1 MSNPSKGSG
10 APKRY
15 SAEFKT
21 EAVQMA
27 MDSGLSKAAVSRKL
41 GVTTTTLSAWIKAL
55 DPEIN
60 LEGKDLR
67 TVVKLLAE
75 ENRQLKMERDILKK
89 ATAFFASQ
97 K

>member
-1 MSNPSKGSG
+1 MSNPAKGSG
-10 APKRY
+10 GPKRY
-15 SAEFKT
+15 SAEFKN

-27 MDSGLSKAAVSRKL
+27 MDGGLSKAEVSRRL
-41 GVTTTTLSAWIKAL
+41 GVTTTTLSAWIKDL
-55 DPEIN
+55 EPEVN

-67 TVVKLLAE
+67 VVIKQQAE
-75 ENRQLKMERDILKK
+75 QIRQLKMERDILKK

>member
-1 MSNPSKGSG
+1 MSNPAKGSG
-10 APKRY
+10 GPKRY

-41 GVTTTTLSAWIKAL
+41 GVTTTTLTAWIKDL
-55 DPEIN
+55 EPEVN

-67 TVVKLLAE
+67 TVVKLLE
-75 ENRQLKMERDILKK
+75 KENRRLKMERDILKK